1 MKLFKSLLVAP
12 ATLGLLAPVA
22 ATANEVTIN
31 DFDSAEAIAV
41 TNSRVDG
48 LEARLNNF
56 EAGSFSETTS
66 ASFGSTF
73 YVGSVDAGTD
83 EGATTFSYDFALD
96 LSTSFTGED
105 SLDIAIIGGNANET
119 TVDDYMGGDGT
130 GDVLT
135 LDGVAY
141 TFPVGGVTVTAGDG
155 VGVDDLNAGACAY
168 SAFTDLLSDCG
179 TGNVGGQADS
189 AVAASYDFG
198 NGFTI
203 AGGIGGGGSAAAVN
217 NYTATTT
224 ATIDITAEQIAALVD
239 GDGIATAADDIAPAT
254 ATFTT
259 TVVDADATAADPFGL
274 LSEEDPS
281 TVGLEL
287 AYNTDTYGVSVAYT
301 DDDAGGIENTYY
313 SIQAAWT
320 PDAPYSVSFG
330 SEYNEDDE
338 STYFLGLTTDVGP
351 GSLSVGM
358 ATQAML
364 SDHEDNLQYEVA
376 YSYDVNDGMTI
387 TPGAFIAEN
396 AGDVDDEFGL
406 VVTTSF
412 SF

>member
-189 AVAASYDFG
+189 AIAASYDFG